1 MAAKSNPLTPPD
13 DEPVRVI
20 ERPDGFYWQ
29 DEFTD
34 KYFGPFPTLLEAEQ
48 DMLSQSQSDSD
59 GEFEEG
65 ESLEDAEAE
74 IGITNWIDPETGE
87 PAVGL
92 SPHLSDE

>member
-1 MAAKSNPLTPPD
+1 MTAEIIPQTPPG
-13 DEPVRVI
+13 DEPSRVI

-34 KYFGPFPTLLEAEQ
+34 RFFGPFPTLLEAVQ
-48 DMLSQSQSDSD
+48 DMQGQGDSD
-59 GEFEEG
+59 FEEG

-74 IGITNWIDPETGE
+74 IGISNCIDPETGE
-87 PAVGL
+87 PAEGL